1 MIPSREILG
10 QEMDFGLIW
19 MFQVSAGLPRGYSGK
34 ESACN
39 AGDRDSIPGSEGSL
53 EECMATHSSTPDW
66 RIPWTQ
72 ETGGL
77 ESIKSNS

>member
-1 MIPSREILG
+1 MKKNTLTHLE
-10 QEMDFGLIW
+10 EDTVE
-19 MFQVSAGLPRGYSGK
+19 QVLLWWLSGK
-34 ESACN
+34 EFACN
-39 AGDRDSIPGSEGSL
+39 AGDLDSVPGSEGSL

-77 ESIKSNS
+77 ESIKSYS

>member
-39 AGDRDSIPGSEGSL
+39 AGDRDSIPGSEGYL
-53 EECMATHSSTPDW
+53 EKEMETHASILAW
-66 RIPWTQ
+66 RIH
-72 ETGGL
+72 
-77 ESIKSNS
+77 